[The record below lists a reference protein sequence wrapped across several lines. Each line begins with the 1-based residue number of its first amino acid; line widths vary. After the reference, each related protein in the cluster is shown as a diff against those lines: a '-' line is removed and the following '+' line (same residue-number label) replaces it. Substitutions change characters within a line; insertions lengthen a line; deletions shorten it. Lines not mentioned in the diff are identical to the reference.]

1 MNVSS
6 CFPIALKVAKDML
19 YSDNS
24 IKNILL
30 VGGCKESQIVDY
42 DNPRS
47 RFMFNFADGGSAAL
61 VKKTLKRW
69 NIRKCDN
76 NRWFIS

>member
-1 MNVSS
+1 
-6 CFPIALKVAKDML
+6 ML

-24 IKNILL
+24 IENILL

-61 VKKTLKRW
+61 VKKTLKTV
-69 NIRKCDN
+69 KY
-76 NRWFIS
+76 